1 MAGHLLFVILIYSLN
16 EIKAQALL
24 PPKLTLSKTEI
35 RETDSV
41 TMNCE
46 APSSVS
52 VTQCYFYTL
61 SGGTVRNL
69 PCMKRLT
76 GAELLDWAKLRSPAE
91 VKVRCYYSAQPG
103 WLKSPDSSIS
113 SINIQTSL
121 PPKLI
126 VNPMVITDTD
136 TVTLNCETPPS
147 VSIAQCYFYTSS
159 GTIKNFSCMKRL
171 TGTELLEWAM
181 LRSPAEVKIGC
192 QYIIKP
198 RKTMSPS
205 SNMSCVKVQN
215 TYGKDGSTTDLTTLI
230 PSETPSANR
239 VDTGLMNSAS
249 ADKITAVF
257 NTKSASLPVTSLRT
271 APAVSS
277 TESTSLPVTTLRRAS
292 KTLKLLVVLAGCG
305 VAVGVSLLGF
315 ALMRNLRKTGGKDG
329 LTNKRCLGK
338 LLPNEEANMAI
349 NSVPA
354 PDNPVAEFIEQ
365 GGKNPQNN
373 ESDTYDLY
381 ATIPQEPVP
390 LSLMGMVYST
400 VEAH

>member
-69 PCMKRLT
+69 PCIKRLT

-103 WLKSPDSSIS
+103 WFSPDGSIS

-136 TVTLNCETPPS
+136 TVTLKCETPPS
-147 VSIAQCYFYTSS
+147 VSIAQCHFYTSS

-257 NTKSASLPVTSLRT
+257 NTKS
-271 APAVSS
+271 
-277 TESTSLPVTTLRRAS
+277 TSLPVTTLRTAPE
-292 KTLKLLVVLAGCG
+292 TLKLLVVLAGCG

-354 PDNPVAEFIEQ
+354 PDNPVADFIEQ